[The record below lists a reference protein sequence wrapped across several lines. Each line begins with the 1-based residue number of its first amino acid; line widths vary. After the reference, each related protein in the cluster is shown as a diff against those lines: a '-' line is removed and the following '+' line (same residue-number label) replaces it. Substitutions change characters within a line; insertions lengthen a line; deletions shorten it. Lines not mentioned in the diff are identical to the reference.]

1 VHRTDVFGARGRR
14 LREFRL
20 DRIGQ
25 VIAWSLPQ
33 LEVVFAGR
41 GQLLYESVRGIDGS
55 PVLPVGAA
63 RPEIS
68 SDHDFGNDSNDVET
82 LHAALFSLIE
92 KSGRKLRQRRLAAQ
106 RLGIVLDYSD
116 GMRQKVGI
124 IQALQHDPELAILDE
139 PTEGLDP
146 LMQRAFYDI
155 LEERR
160 AAGRTVFFSSHI
172 LSEVERLCDRVAI
185 VRAGEVVALANVA
198 ELLNRRRRHVEI
210 RMLDDS
216 MPPALDGVAGVS
228 DVVRRDGVLTCEL
241 EGDIG
246 PFLAAIH
253 GAAIADLTIEPARL
267 EEVFLEYYADE
278 GPAT

>member
-1 VHRTDVFGARGRR
+1 VF
-14 LREFRL
+14 
-20 DRIGQ
+20 ITSH
-25 VIAWSLPQ
+25 V
-33 LEVVFAGR
+33 LE
-41 GQLLYESVRGIDGS
+41 
-55 PVLPVGAA
+55 
-63 RPEIS
+63 
-68 SDHDFGNDSNDVET
+68 T
-82 LHAALFSLIE
+82 
-92 KSGRKLRQRRLAAQ
+92 
-106 RLGIVLDYSD
+106 
-116 GMRQKVGI
+116 
-124 IQALQHDPELAILDE
+124 
-139 PTEGLDP
+139 
-146 LMQRAFYDI
+146 
-155 LEERR
+155 
-160 AAGRTVFFSSHI
+160 
-172 LSEVERLCDRVAI
+172 VERLCDRVAI